1 MTSVYKAC
9 YYWPKVTDSKSLKI
23 FTCIRVWVIV
33 IDWKVQNRNKI
44 DPNPNSPRSYLP
56 KSTAF
61 IHAVLFQFYPRAEWI
76 ERNFASMKESLLLFG
91 SWAQKK
97 KRGVGLFG
105 TLSTLHPTGEFHLHY
120 DSPQFSFPLSI
131 FFTSSFAVSVVVWL
145 FFGADE
151 HQAGFGTEVEH
162 ANQLFQQNLYCR
174 STATVPPPSERTK
187 SNAIIEAAKVR
198 KIVWVPLDLL
208 CGLAFFQSYYRE

>member
-56 KSTAF
+56 KSTA
-61 IHAVLFQFYPRAEWI
+61 VLFQFYPRAEWI

-91 SWAQKK
+91 SCARKK
-97 KRGVGLFG
+97 KKTRCWPFGHIVYSTSNRGVPPSLWLTPVFI
-105 TLSTLHPTGEFHLHY
+105 
-120 DSPQFSFPLSI
+120 SPFDFFFFSSSFPI
-131 FFTSSFAVSVVVWL
+131 FCCFCCCLIVFRSRRAPSGVWYRSRTRQPTVS
-145 FFGADE
+145 
-151 HQAGFGTEVEH
+151 
-162 ANQLFQQNLYCR
+162 
-174 STATVPPPSERTK
+174 TK
-187 SNAIIEAAKVR
+187 FV
-198 KIVWVPLDLL
+198 L
-208 CGLAFFQSYYRE
+208 

>member
-91 SWAQKK
+91 SCARKK
-97 KRGVGLFG
+97 NAVLAFSAHCLLYIQPGSSTFIMTHPSFHFPFRFFFHLLFSYILLFLLLFDCFSEPTSTKRGLV
-105 TLSTLHPTGEFHLHY
+105 
-120 DSPQFSFPLSI
+120 Q
-131 FFTSSFAVSVVVWL
+131 
-145 FFGADE
+145 
-151 HQAGFGTEVEH
+151 
-162 ANQLFQQNLYCR
+162 
-174 STATVPPPSERTK
+174 K
-187 SNAIIEAAKVR
+187 
-198 KIVWVPLDLL
+198 
-208 CGLAFFQSYYRE
+208 